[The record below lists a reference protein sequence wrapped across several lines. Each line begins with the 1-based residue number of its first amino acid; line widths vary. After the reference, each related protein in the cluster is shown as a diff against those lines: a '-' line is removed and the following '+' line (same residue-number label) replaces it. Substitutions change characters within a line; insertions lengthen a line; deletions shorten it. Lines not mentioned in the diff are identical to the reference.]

1 MMLMR
6 FALPALLM
14 CLMGALGCEP
24 ESTDTHDGASTTVIT
39 PAPGGDHTDVHVRPS
54 GDVDV
59 DVSPQAAPANNPV
72 NVDVSP
78 GGGVNVDVNP
88 EAVGER
94 IRERREE
101 RREAA
106 ETP

>member
-1 MMLMR
+1 MVMR
-6 FALPALLM
+6 LAVPALLV
-14 CLMGALGCEP
+14 CLMGAFGCEP
-24 ESTDTHDGASTTVIT
+24 ESTDGNAGTSTTIIT
-39 PAPGGDHTDVHVRPS
+39 PAPGGEHADVHVRP
-54 GDVDV
+54 GGNVDV
-59 DVSPQAAPANNPV
+59 DVSPHAAPANKPV
-72 NVDVSP
+72 EVDVAP

>member
-1 MMLMR
+1 MR
-6 FALPALLM
+6 MHFALPALLI
-14 CLMGALGCEP
+14 CLAASLGCEP
-24 ESTDTHDGASTTVIT
+24 ESTEPGSSTTVVT
-39 PAPGGDHTDVHVRPS
+39 PAPGGERAEVHVTP
-54 GDVDV
+54 GNVDV
-59 DVSPQAAPANNPV
+59 DVSPHAAPASQPV
-72 NVDVSP
+72 NVDVAP

-88 EAVGER
+88 QAVEEVGER

>member
-1 MMLMR
+1 MMPIK

-24 ESTDTHDGASTTVIT
+24 EGADTSGGASTTVIT
-39 PAPGGDHTDVHVRPS
+39 PAPGGEHADVHVRP
-54 GDVDV
+54 GE
-59 DVSPQAAPANNPV
+59 
-72 NVDVSP
+72 NVDVNVSP
-78 GGGVNVDVNP
+78 HAAPVDKPVDVEVSPAGGVKVDVNP

-101 RREAA
+101 RREAL

>member
-1 MMLMR
+1 
-6 FALPALLM
+6 M
-14 CLMGALGCEP
+14 CLMGTLGCEP
-24 ESTDTHDGASTTVIT
+24 ESTDTHNGASSTIIT
-39 PAPGGDHTDVHVRPS
+39 PAPTGEHADVHVGP
-54 GDVDV
+54 GGNVDV
-59 DVSPQAAPANNPV
+59 DVSPHATPANKPV
-72 NVDVSP
+72 EVDVSP

-101 RREAA
+101 RREAV

>member
-1 MMLMR
+1 MR
-6 FALPALLM
+6 MHLALPALLI
-14 CLMGALGCEP
+14 CLMGSLGCDSEP
-24 ESTDTHDGASTTVIT
+24 SENGGGGSTTIVA
-39 PAPGGDHTDVHVRPS
+39 PAPGGEHADVHVSP
-54 GDVDV
+54 GGNVDV
-59 DVSPQAAPANNPV
+59 NVSPHAAPASQPV
-72 NVDVSP
+72 DVDVSP
-78 GGGVNVDVNP
+78 GGGVKVDVNP